1 MRNNRAA
8 LKRIFGFVLIAT
20 SAVAILLSLAGLA
33 KLPGASVKL
42 ADTSTEVINTTLS
55 TIQITRQSLATASDV
70 LEHADN
76 SLSVVV
82 TTIEDVGSTLQDTDD
97 LVGNL
102 GDVAGE
108 NLPEVIGSTQES
120 LITAQESAQVI
131 EGVLR
136 TLNGLSFLTGV
147 SYNPD
152 IPMPESIGEISIAL
166 DGLSPAFEDMQ
177 SNLEIL
183 QANLSLVESNVSGL
197 SENLS
202 DIQGSI
208 EDAQTLISDYD
219 VLLHD
224 IENDLENA
232 SKRVSSSIRIA
243 AWIAG
248 FFIVWL
254 LVIQVAMIARGWEYI
269 TQKTIE
275 K

>member
-1 MRNNRAA
+1 MRNNFSV
-8 LKRIFGFVLIAT
+8 LKRIFGFVLILT
-20 SAVAILLSLAGLA
+20 SAAALLLSLLGLA
-33 KLPGASVKL
+33 RLPGASSNLTK
-42 ADTSTEVINTTLS
+42 TSTEVINTTLS

-70 LEHADN
+70 LEQADS

-82 TTIEDVGSTLQDTDD
+82 TTINDVGSTLQDTDD

-102 GDVAGE
+102 GNVAGE
-108 NLPEVIGSTQES
+108 NLPEVIDSTQES

-166 DGLSPAFEDMQ
+166 DGLSPAFKDMQ
-177 SNLEIL
+177 GNLEIL

-202 DIQGSI
+202 DIQASVA
-208 EDAQTLISDYD
+208 DAQTLISDYD

-248 FFIVWL
+248 FFIIWL
-254 LVIQVAMIARGWEYI
+254 IVVQVAMIMRGWEYI
-269 TQKTIE
+269 SKKTTE
-275 K
+275 E